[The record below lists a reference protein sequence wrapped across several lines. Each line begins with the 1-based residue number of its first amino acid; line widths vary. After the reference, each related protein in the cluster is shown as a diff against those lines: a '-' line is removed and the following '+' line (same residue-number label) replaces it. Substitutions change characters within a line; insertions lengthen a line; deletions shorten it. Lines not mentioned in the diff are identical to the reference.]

1 MGFIFTGIFWG
12 IFFLILG
19 ATIILKTFF
28 NINIPL
34 IRIFI
39 ALFFIWIGI
48 KILVGGSIFKSNKN
62 GVVFGE
68 AKINA
73 GDIKESKDEY
83 SIIFGRGTIDFT
95 NIDFGKINNNE
106 ININTIFAYSLIK
119 INPEIPIIINLD
131 SAFARA
137 KLPDKTI
144 TSFGSYT
151 YKTKSYNNE
160 KPYIKINIDV
170 VFGSIDII
178 E

>member
-19 ATIILKTFF
+19 VTIILKTFF

-34 IRIFI
+34 FRIIF

-48 KILVGGSIFKSNKN
+48 KILIGGPIFKSNKN

-68 AKINA
+68 ARIDA
-73 GDIKESKDEY
+73 GDINQSKDEY
-83 SIIFGRGTIDFT
+83 SIVFGRGTIDLT
-95 NIDFGKINNNE
+95 KIELDKINNE
-106 ININTIFAYSLIK
+106 ININTIFAYSMIK
-119 INPEIPIIINLD
+119 LNSEIPAVINVD

-137 KLPDKTI
+137 KFPDETE

-151 YKTKSYNNE
+151 YKTKSFNEE
-160 KPYIKINIDV
+160 KPYFKIKVDLI
-170 VFGSIDII
+170 FGALDII
-178 E
+178 EY